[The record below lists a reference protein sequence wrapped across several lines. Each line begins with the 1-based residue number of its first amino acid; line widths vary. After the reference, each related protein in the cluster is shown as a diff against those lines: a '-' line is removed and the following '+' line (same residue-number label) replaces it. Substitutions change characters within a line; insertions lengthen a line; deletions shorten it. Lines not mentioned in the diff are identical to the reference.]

1 MPPRRQPT
9 LPPTGSEEPAASAE
23 DPQDVDLDMVIE
35 NLSQQVEENRKRSRI
50 ATLRAELAGKGRKRG
65 PSVDSSMSQA
75 KHMYIRVK
83 EPTIYEGKSLR
94 KYREY
99 AAMYNTYFTVIDG
112 DELDRIEL
120 AATYLRGNALSIWV
134 SKEAKPEM

>member
-23 DPQDVDLDMVIE
+23 DPQDVDLDVVIE

-50 ATLRAELAGKGRKRG
+50 AALRAELAGKGRKRG

-75 KHMYIRVK
+75 KRVHIRAK

-94 KYREY
+94 EYREY
-99 AAMYNTYFTVIDG
+99 AATCNTYFTAVGG
-112 DELDRIEL
+112 DEIVRKRIMHL
-120 AATYLRGNALSIWV
+120 SLRIQRLRSI
-134 SKEAKPEM
+134 